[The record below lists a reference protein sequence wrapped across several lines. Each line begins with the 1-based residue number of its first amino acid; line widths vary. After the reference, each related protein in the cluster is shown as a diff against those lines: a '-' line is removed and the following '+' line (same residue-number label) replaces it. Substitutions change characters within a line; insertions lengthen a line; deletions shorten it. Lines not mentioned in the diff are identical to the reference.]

1 MCGVP
6 MKQVVQSAVAHG
18 TSKNQVGTLAWL
30 IFSYYNHLGLQVK
43 VKRHLRCVFQTPN
56 QRGQR
61 GNCSPEI
68 FKNMFSY

>member
-1 MCGVP
+1 MVR
-6 MKQVVQSAVAHG
+6 Q
-18 TSKNQVGTLAWL
+18 KNQVGTLAWL

-43 VKRHLRCVFQTPN
+43 VKRHLRYVFQTRN